1 MNQGLV
7 IAWKYRKYFLFFE
20 KKYTGSKI
28 NEINKEVT
36 AIYSS
41 LQFWTL
47 CDLAEEESSRYK
59 FWLIFNM
66 HNRQ

>member
-7 IAWKYRKYFLFFE
+7 IAWNIENIISFFE

-36 AIYSS
+36 ANYSS